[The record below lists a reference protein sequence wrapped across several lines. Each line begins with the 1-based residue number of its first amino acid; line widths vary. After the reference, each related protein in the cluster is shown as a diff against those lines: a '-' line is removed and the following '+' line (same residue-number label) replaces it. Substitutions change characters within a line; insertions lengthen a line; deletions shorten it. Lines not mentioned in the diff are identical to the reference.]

1 MDIDEQLISWY
12 LHNKRDLPWRNTENP
27 YLIWLSEIILQQTR
41 VNQGMAY
48 FFDFSESYPTVGD
61 LAAAS
66 EDEVLKKWQGLGYYS
81 RARNLLATARKIQS
95 EYGGKFPK
103 SHTEILKLKGVGPYT
118 AAAIASFAFKLPHPV
133 VDGNVGRVLSRLF
146 DVETPINSTE
156 GKKEIDRLAEDCMS
170 NTKPDVYNQ
179 AIMELG
185 AMVCTPSSPDCKN
198 CPLEAKCLSYARGTI
213 DDRPVKIK
221 SRKARLRNIDYAV
234 LESDTDIV
242 FKRRNEKDIWQGL
255 HDFKEIEGMEEP
267 GEKYITKAVIA
278 EFPEIKMEVLP
289 LSPDKEYTH
298 LLSHQR
304 IQARFWRYKIS
315 GNIIDNS
322 VYFSVPKQNI
332 ESLAVP
338 RLIHKY
344 LEDSN
349 LV

>member
-1 MDIDEQLISWY
+1 MDIAEPLISWY
-12 LHNKRDLPWRNTENP
+12 LYNKRDLPWRNTQNP

-48 FFDFSESYPTVGD
+48 YLDFTESYPTVGD
-61 LAAAS
+61 IAAAS

-81 RARNLLATARKIQS
+81 RARNLLATARKIQTD
-95 EYGGKFPK
+95 YNGIFPD
-103 SHTEILKLKGVGPYT
+103 TYPEILKLKGIGPYT
-118 AAAIASFAFKLPHPV
+118 AAAIASFAYKLPYPV
-133 VDGNVGRVLSRLF
+133 VDGNVSRVLSRLF
-146 DVETPINSTE
+146 DIEIAINSTG
-156 GKKEIDRLAEDCMS
+156 GKKEIDRLAEVCMS
-170 NTKPDVYNQ
+170 QSKPDLYNQ

-185 AMVCTPSSPDCKN
+185 ALVCTPTSPDCIN
-198 CPLEAKCLSYARGTI
+198 CPLEATCMSRERGTTHL
-213 DDRPVKIK
+213 RPVKIK
-221 SRKARLRNIDYAV
+221 APKARIRNIDYAV
-234 LESDTDIV
+234 LESDNALI
-242 FKRRNEKDIWQGL
+242 FKRRNKKDIWQGL

-267 GEKYITKAVIA
+267 VEKYITKAVIE
-278 EFPEIKMEVLP
+278 EFPGLKMEVLP
-289 LSPDKEYTH
+289 QAPEKEYTH

-315 GNIIDNS
+315 GKLLDNS
-322 VYFSVPKQNI
+322 VYFSVPKQDV